1 MPERSWDEAQAD
13 LLGDRATGDP
23 ETDVIAAMNEALD
36 RRERNTDNGAAAI
49 RKAITMGWTLRQI
62 ERRVPRMKRSTAHRW
77 AGPPPEAPED

>member
-1 MPERSWDEAQAD
+1 MAERSWDEARAD

-23 ETDVIAAMNEALD
+23 EADVIAAMNEALD

-49 RKAITMGWTLRQI
+49 KKAQVELGWTLREI

-77 AGPPPEAPED
+77 ASPPPEETP